1 MIRDVFDHFVVKKD
15 TWRFGT
21 GEVNRWPFDNQ
32 IRKHLLSCHGN
43 PFPDKKKKKKKNSPE
58 NAEYW
63 TLKREKIL
71 LNLQSAQICIEFW
84 IKGLPTESNIAFY

>member
-43 PFPDKKKKKKKNSPE
+43 PFPDKKKKKKKTHQKMQSIE
-58 NAEYW
+58 HWKE
-63 TLKREKIL
+63 KRF
-71 LNLQSAQICIEFW
+71 C
-84 IKGLPTESNIAFY
+84 